1 MKPTLVIM
9 AAGLGSRFGGLKQL
23 SPVGPSGEYIMDYSV
38 YDALAAGFGKIVFV
52 IKREMEQD
60 FRSALSGNLE
70 RVADVHYAF
79 QELTDVPKGC
89 SLPPERIKPW
99 GTGHAVLSARNV
111 VHEPFAAINADDFY
125 GANSFA
131 ALHGFLTSQT
141 VRSYKRSQY
150 AMVGFALSNT
160 LSDSGSVSRGVC
172 VCDAGGN
179 LIEVNERTHIERKED
194 AQTYYT
200 ENGQDIPLD
209 EGTVVSM
216 NMWGFEPDIFERIQA
231 KFEDF
236 FKVNSERITTAEFYL
251 PAAVDAMIKDGSAD
265 VSVLNTD
272 ERWLGLTN
280 PGDKDAVSAAI
291 AKMAESGKYPRSL
304 WGSYSSAN

>member
-23 SPVGPSGEYIMDYSV
+23 SPVGPSGEYILDYSV

-60 FRSALSGNLE
+60 FRAAFSGNIE
-70 RVADVHYAF
+70 RVADVHYVF
-79 QELTDVPKGC
+79 QDIANVPKGY
-89 SLPPERIKPW
+89 SLPPERVKPW
-99 GTGHAVLSARNV
+99 GTAQAVLSAKDV

-131 ALHGFLTSQT
+131 ALSGFLAAQT
-141 VRSYKRSQY
+141 VSSYKSSQY
-150 AMVGFALSNT
+150 AMVGFRLSNT
-160 LSDSGSVSRGVC
+160 LSENGSVSRGVC
-172 VCDAGGN
+172 ACGADGKLAE
-179 LIEVNERTHIERKED
+179 INERTHIERVD
-194 AQTYYT
+194 GQAYYT
-200 ENGQDIPLD
+200 EGGQNVPLSED
-209 EGTVVSM
+209 TVVSM
-216 NMWGFEPDIFERIQA
+216 NMWGFEPDIFERIEA
-231 KFEDF
+231 KFADF

-251 PAAVDAMIKDGSAD
+251 PAVVDALIKEGLAD

-280 PGDKDAVSAAI
+280 PADKDVVSAAI
-291 AKMAESGKYPRSL
+291 VKMVESGKYPRSL
-304 WGSYSSAN
+304 WGGAR

>member
-38 YDALAAGFGKIVFV
+38 YDALSVGFGKIVFV

-60 FRSALSGNLE
+60 FRAALSGNLE

-79 QELTDVPKGC
+79 QEMANVPKGC
-89 SLPPERIKPW
+89 SLPPERVKPW
-99 GTGHAVLSARNV
+99 GTGQAVLSARHV
-111 VHEPFAAINADDFY
+111 VNEPFAAINADDFY

-131 ALHGFLTSQT
+131 ALHRFLTSET
-141 VRSYKRSQY
+141 VNTYKRSQY

-160 LSDSGSVSRGVC
+160 LSESGSVSRGVC
-172 VCDAGGN
+172 VCDADGK
-179 LIEVNERTHIERKED
+179 LIEVNERTHIERKGM
-194 AQTYYT
+194 QVYYT
-200 ENGQDIPLD
+200 EDGQDIKLGED
-209 EGTVVSM
+209 TVVSM
-216 NMWGFEPDIFERIQA
+216 NMWGFEPDIFERIEA

-251 PAAVDAMIKDGSAD
+251 PAAVDAMIKEGSAD

-291 AKMAESGKYPRSL
+291 AKMVESGKYPRSL
-304 WGSYSSAN
+304 WRRG